1 MATLTKLP
9 SSASI
14 TWDLV
19 TPPGSPTFPH
29 LTVPTSVSSLTLNHR
44 TIQKCESHGVP
55 NNTDR
60 ATVNIQRCMTF
71 SYVRLVCSDDGSEGG
86 DGGGVG
92 PLSEEVTLALPNA
105 SMFCLAS

>member
-1 MATLTKLP
+1 MAMATLTDLP

-19 TPPGSPTFPH
+19 TPPPPSPVSQYQVVYRPLHSTTVQFKNVSLMESQTT
-29 LTVPTSVSSLTLNHR
+29 LTGLQYSAMY
-44 TIQKCESHGVP
+44 E
-55 NNTDR
+55 
-60 ATVNIQRCMTF
+60 F
-71 SYVRLVCSDDGSEGG
+71 YVRLVCSDDGSESG

-92 PLSEEVTLALPNA
+92 PLSERVTLALPDA